1 MQPSEPGKDELE
13 FPYLSIYR
21 SIYLSIYIDT
31 SVLIDKESEVQ
42 QSEGAALSHNR
53 VAEILSRLGLWIFC
67 PCTHTPWPVMD
78 SNDE

>member
-1 MQPSEPGKDELE
+1 M
-13 FPYLSIYR
+13 
-21 SIYLSIYIDT
+21 YIDT